1 MAEYVKIEL
10 GRTSNEY
17 EFHIVCRETRRE
29 VENARLREE
38 NDSLK
43 LQVTQL
49 RLSNERPETCPVCHN
64 RAIHQEMT
72 ELQCDHNHDFNALN
86 TSMARI

>member
-17 EFHIVCRETRRE
+17 EFHIVCSETRRE

-49 RLSNERPETCPVCHN
+49 RLRNERPETCPVCHN
-64 RAIHQEMT
+64 QLRNSPKNDGAAMRPQPR
-72 ELQCDHNHDFNALN
+72 L
-86 TSMARI
+86 

>member
-17 EFHIVCRETRRE
+17 EFHIVCSKTQRE

-64 RAIHQEMT
+64 QLRNSPRSDGAAMRPQPR
-72 ELQCDHNHDFNALN
+72 L
-86 TSMARI
+86 